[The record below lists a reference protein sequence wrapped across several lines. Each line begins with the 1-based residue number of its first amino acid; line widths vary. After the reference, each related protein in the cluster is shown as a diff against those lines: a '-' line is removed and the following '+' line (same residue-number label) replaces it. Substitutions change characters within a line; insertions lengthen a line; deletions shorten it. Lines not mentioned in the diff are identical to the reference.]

1 MTVLKQYRIGDH
13 FLRMRRLFAVVSLL
27 WASGIL
33 DAQGT
38 STFPNLPD
46 TAAFRDSEA
55 EGSSGVVR
63 SLENGNLSD
72 AAACEIVVAFG
83 DGGGTLDSNV
93 LDFTKSALL
102 SDATQPSNVLPM
114 DLDKSDSQP
123 IALALVDPSGG
134 DVPDF
139 VLGAGTGV
147 SLWPVNPK
155 AAPSG
160 AMPPT
165 LTPTG
170 QQTKRILGILPNFE
184 AVSANTHLP
193 PLSLKEKFSLA
204 TQNTF
209 DYSSLISVGMQ
220 AAIEQARKTYP
231 EFHEGA
237 AAYGRYY
244 WHTFADSGV
253 ENYLVG
259 AIFPSITHE
268 DPRYYTLGRG
278 QVLERVRYAVSRLW
292 ITRSDA
298 SASTFNFS
306 EIVGSGV
313 SAEVSSRYYPR
324 EARTSGQTLE
334 RWASQLIND
343 GVGNVVQ
350 EFWPDIHQKFFK
362 PH

>member
-1 MTVLKQYRIGDH
+1 MTVLKQYGKGSH
-13 FLRMRRLFAVVSLL
+13 FLSMRRLFALVSLL
-27 WASGIL
+27 SAAGIL

-38 STFPNLPD
+38 WTVTSLPG
-46 TAAFRDSEA
+46 TAAFRDFEA
-55 EGSSGVVR
+55 EGNSDVVR
-63 SLENGNLSD
+63 SSGNGNVSD
-72 AAACEIVVAFG
+72 AAACEIVVSFG
-83 DGGGTLDSNV
+83 DGGGSLDLNA
-93 LDFTKSALL
+93 LDFTASTLL
-102 SDATQPSNVLPM
+102 IDATHPP
-114 DLDKSDSQP
+114 DLLGPVPDEADSQS
-123 IALALVDPSGG
+123 IALALVDPRGG
-134 DVPDF
+134 D
-139 VLGAGTGV
+139 AGTGG

-160 AMPPT
+160 AMPPP

-193 PLSLKEKFSLA
+193 PLSLKEKFWVS

-220 AAIEQARKTYP
+220 AAIEQARNQYP

-298 SASTFNFS
+298 KASTFNFS

-350 EFWPDIHQKFFK
+350 EFWPDIHQKLFK

>member
-1 MTVLKQYRIGDH
+1 MTVPKQCGKGDH
-13 FLRMRRLFAVVSLL
+13 FLSIRRLFAVVSLL
-27 WASGIL
+27 SSSVIL

-38 STFPNLPD
+38 WTVTNLPG
-46 TAAFRDSEA
+46 TAAFRDFEGEGGSE
-55 EGSSGVVR
+55 VVR
-63 SLENGNLSD
+63 SSESGNISD
-72 AAACEIVVAFG
+72 AAACEIVVSFG
-83 DGGGTLDSNV
+83 DGGGSLDLNA
-93 LDFTKSALL
+93 LDFTVSTLL
-102 SDATQPSNVLPM
+102 IDATYPP
-114 DLDKSDSQP
+114 DLLRPVPDEADSQP
-123 IALALVDPSGG
+123 IALALVDPSG
-134 DVPDF
+134 DDARDF

-147 SLWPVNPK
+147 NLWPVNPK

-160 AMPPT
+160 AMPPP

-193 PLSLKEKFSLA
+193 PLSLKEKFWVS

-220 AAIEQARKTYP
+220 AAIEQARNTYP

-298 SASTFNFS
+298 RAATFNFS